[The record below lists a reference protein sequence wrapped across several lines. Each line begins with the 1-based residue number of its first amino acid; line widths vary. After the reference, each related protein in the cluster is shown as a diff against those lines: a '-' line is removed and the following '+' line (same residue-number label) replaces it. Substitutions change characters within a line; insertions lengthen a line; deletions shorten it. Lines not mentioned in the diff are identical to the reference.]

1 MVVIKS
7 YLAFLHCFPNTNNL
21 HLKIDLTKQHFH
33 HTAAAFYMVYYKL
46 ICLNRL
52 FCPQTRSINPCYLW
66 FRHPW
71 SARNLLKRPSYKVT
85 KLWAVLSMSW
95 EEVVIGNWSRIIG
108 NTDSNQ
114 DQQMIGG
121 DCTNRT
127 KPYSFNKF
135 FLMFYLTLKLTD
147 DLDTIFVV
155 VFFCITLCNII
166 THM

>member
-1 MVVIKS
+1 MSLNHI
-7 YLAFLHCFPNTNNL
+7 LQIFHCFPNMNNF

-52 FCPQTRSINPCYLW
+52 FCPQTRSINPCHLW

-127 KPYSFNKF
+127 KSYAFIKF
-135 FLMFYLTLKLTD
+135 FYVLSYSYINRWFAYD
-147 DLDTIFVV
+147 
-155 VFFCITLCNII
+155 FCCLCLTLCNII
-166 THM
+166 AHM

>member
-1 MVVIKS
+1 MSLNHI
-7 YLAFLHCFPNTNNL
+7 LQIFHCFPNMNNF

-52 FCPQTRSINPCYLW
+52 FCPQTRSINPCHLW

-95 EEVVIGNWSRIIG
+95 EEVVIGNWSRP
-108 NTDSNQ
+108 DYWWHW
-114 DQQMIGG
+114 QQSRPANDRGWLHE
-121 DCTNRT
+121 
-127 KPYSFNKF
+127 PNKI
-135 FLMFYLTLKLTD
+135 LRIY
-147 DLDTIFVV
+147 
-155 VFFCITLCNII
+155 
-166 THM
+166 

>member
-1 MVVIKS
+1 MLTFLEIPFFGFRDICLLNTQSIICMVVIKS

-52 FCPQTRSINPCYLW
+52 FCPQTRSINPCHLW

-71 SARNLLKRPSYKVT
+71 AAHNLLKRPSYKVT

-95 EEVVIGNWSRIIG
+95 EEVVIGNWSRP
-108 NTDSNQ
+108 D
-114 DQQMIGG
+114 
-121 DCTNRT
+121 
-127 KPYSFNKF
+127 YW
-135 FLMFYLTLKLTD
+135 
-147 DLDTIFVV
+147 
-155 VFFCITLCNII
+155 
-166 THM
+166 